1 MWSPPKSPVVIF
13 FYKMVL
19 IFLQTM
25 FTIWSR
31 LYMLCFKINEYIFAI
46 RKYHHRTPQII
57 KRDVGRLKKIPNHL
71 AIILEYKKD
80 GGMELLIHQ
89 VAELSCWCVSSGI
102 KILTIYEKEGRMKE
116 YQTAAYRIISQRMQS
131 YFGRSR
137 HNIKIRLPYFSV
149 FSNDDIN
156 NDKTNY
162 PVDLEINFISQ
173 EDGRESLVDLTK
185 TLCELSQSGKFSA
198 KDISIEL
205 VDAGMN
211 ASLLTEPQLLI
222 AFTPTCTLQGFP
234 PWQIRFTEIF
244 FVQSEDSVD
253 YYIFMKGLQLY
264 SNAEMRW
271 GK

>member
-1 MWSPPKSPVVIF
+1 MWNPPRSPITIL
-13 FYKMVL
+13 FYKVVL
-19 IFLQTM
+19 IFLQTA
-25 FTIWSR
+25 FALWFR
-31 LYMLCFKINEYIFAI
+31 LYMLCFTINEYISAI
-46 RKYHHRTPQII
+46 KKYHHRTPQII
-57 KRDVGRLKKIPNHL
+57 KRDVGRLKKIPYHL

-80 GGMELLIHQ
+80 GGLELLIHQ

-102 KILTIYEKEGRMKE
+102 KILTIYEKEGRIKK
-116 YQTAAYRIISQRMQS
+116 YQSTTYRIISQKMQS
-131 YFGRSR
+131 YFGISR
-137 HNIKIRLPYFSV
+137 HNIKIRSPYVSF
-149 FSNDDIN
+149 FFNDDVSN
-156 NDKTNY
+156 ETNY

-185 TLCELSQSGKFSA
+185 TLCELSQSGKFST

-211 ASLLTEPQLLI
+211 VSLLTEPQLLM

-244 FVQSEDSVD
+244 FVQNGDSVD
-253 YYIFMKGLQLY
+253 YHIFMKGLQLY
-264 SNAEMRW
+264 ANAEMRW